1 MHGGLTREAAD
12 ANGFRALAG
21 RRVASHGRRCASL
34 RVVNWLAVSL
44 VLSVV
49 LTVALNLALRVF
61 PGAGDRAAR
70 KLAELSTP
78 TDRDA
83 DRRDAHV
90 RVYVPWKAMLVG
102 SLILTIVLNV
112 VLRLF

>member
-1 MHGGLTREAAD
+1 
-12 ANGFRALAG
+12 
-21 RRVASHGRRCASL
+21 
-34 RVVNWLAVSL
+34 VNWLAVSL

-49 LTVALNLALRVF
+49 LTVVLNLALRLF
-61 PGAGDRAAR
+61 PGASDRAAR
-70 KLAELSTP
+70 KLAQLSTP